1 MYCTVFPR
9 GQPFFFIEKCV
20 GPAPKG
26 VCKVKK
32 KFEETLVLT
41 FEAIVQPDSINFFHF
56 LPMHLIL
63 MLMHY
68 NVHLRQFEKF
78 P

>member
-1 MYCTVFPR
+1 M
-9 GQPFFFIEKCV
+9 
-20 GPAPKG
+20 
-26 VCKVKK
+26 KK

-56 LPMHLIL
+56 LPMHLEVS
-63 MLMHY
+63 MHY
-68 NVHLRQFEKF
+68 NVHMRQFEKF